1 MKKRDKLKKQWKK
14 FQNIR
19 HNNLP
24 KEFKFQTLKMDTA
37 KKFIRRNKIKI

>member
-19 HNNLP
+19 KNN
-24 KEFKFQTLKMDTA
+24 FSDNVRFGQLKMETA
-37 KKFIRRNKIKI
+37 RKFIKRNKLKI